1 MNYEELK
8 QKLKQ
13 LRIEEFVWIVYIG
26 IIILSFFSNHLERQY
41 FIYNDLESKEKYR
54 KTMILIFS
62 ILIVVY
68 LYFLKDS
75 FNDLKSIKPYDSERK
90 KNFLY
95 LSFLGS
101 LLIAISGFIFL
112 YIAIKDEDL
121 DVEIAFN

>member
-1 MNYEELK
+1 MSNTELK

-13 LRIEEFVWIVYIG
+13 LRNEELVWLIYIG
-26 IIILSFFSNHLERQY
+26 IIIMSWYANNLERKY
-41 FIYNDLESKEKYR
+41 SIYNDQNSKEKYR
-54 KTMILIFS
+54 KIMILIFS

-68 LYFLKDS
+68 LYFLKGSYD
-75 FNDLKSIKPYDSERK
+75 DLKNINHHESYKK
-90 KNFLY
+90 KNLTF

-112 YIAIKDEDL
+112 YIAIMDEEI